1 MSKVILKNVRL
12 SFPSLFKKGSFN
24 GEETKYEATFLLNK
38 EEHADTI
45 AEIKTQITDL
55 IKTNLKGAKVPADK
69 LCLRD
74 GDEVE
79 YDGYAGCF
87 SLKASTKKRPIVVN
101 KDKTPLVEEDG
112 KPYGGCYVNATV
124 DFWVQNNAY
133 GKRVNSTLLAVQ
145 FFKDGEPFADGA
157 VGDVNDFD
165 MFDDDDSDLFA

>member
-1 MSKVILKNVRL
+1 M
-12 SFPSLFKKGSFN
+12 
-24 GEETKYEATFLLNK
+24 
-38 EEHADTI
+38 
-45 AEIKTQITDL
+45 
-55 IKTNLKGAKVPADK
+55 
-69 LCLRD
+69 RD

-165 MFDDDDSDLFA
+165 MFDDDDDMFA

>member
-1 MSKVILKNVRL
+1 MSKIILKNVRV

-38 EEHADTI
+38 EEHADSI
-45 AEIKTQITDL
+45 AEIKAQIADL
-55 IKTNLKGAKVPADK
+55 VKVNLKGAKVPADK

-79 YDGYAGCF
+79 YDGYAGCY
-87 SLKASTKKRPIVVN
+87 SIKCSTKKRPIVI
-101 KDKTPLVEEDG
+101 DRDRSPLTEDDN
-112 KPYGGCYVNATV
+112 KPYGGCYVNASI

-145 FFKDGEPFADGA
+145 FAKDGAPFADGST
-157 VGDVNDFD
+157 GDVNDFD
-165 MFDDDDSDLFA
+165 MLDDDDMFA

>member
-1 MSKVILKNVRL
+1 MSKIILKNVRV

-38 EEHADTI
+38 EEHADSI
-45 AEIKTQITDL
+45 AEIKAQIADL
-55 IKTNLKGAKVPADK
+55 VKVNLKGAKVPADK

-87 SLKASTKKRPIVVN
+87 SIKCSTKKRPIVI
-101 KDKTPLVEEDG
+101 DRDRSPLTEDDG
-112 KPYGGCYVNATV
+112 KPYGGCYVNASI
-124 DFWVQNNAY
+124 DLWVQNNAY

-145 FFKDGEPFADGA
+145 FAKDGAPFADGST
-157 VGDVNDFD
+157 GDVNDFD
-165 MFDDDDSDLFA
+165 MLDDDDMFA

>member
-1 MSKVILKNVRL
+1 MSKIILKNVRV

-38 EEHADTI
+38 EEHADSI
-45 AEIKTQITDL
+45 AEIKAQIADL
-55 IKTNLKGAKVPADK
+55 VKVNLKGAKVPADK

-79 YDGYAGCF
+79 YDGYAGCY
-87 SLKASTKKRPIVVN
+87 SIKCSTKKRPIVI
-101 KDKTPLVEEDG
+101 DRDRSPLTEDDN
-112 KPYGGCYVNATV
+112 KPYGGCYVNASI

-145 FFKDGEPFADGA
+145 FAKDGTPFADGST
-157 VGDVNDFD
+157 GDVNDFD
-165 MFDDDDSDLFA
+165 MLDDDDMFA

>member
-1 MSKVILKNVRL
+1 MAKVILRNVRL
-12 SFPSLFKKGSFN
+12 SFPELFKKGSFN
-24 GEETKYEATFLLNK
+24 GEETKYGATFLLNK

-45 AEIKTQITDL
+45 AEIKTQIAEL

-165 MFDDDDSDLFA
+165 MFDDDDDMFA

>member
-1 MSKVILKNVRL
+1 MSKVILRNVRL
-12 SFPSLFKKGSFN
+12 SFPELFKKGSFN
-24 GEETKYEATFLLNK
+24 GEETKYGATFLLNK

-45 AEIKTQITDL
+45 AEIKTQIAEL

-133 GKRVNSTLLAVQ
+133 GKRINSTLLAVQ

-165 MFDDDDSDLFA
+165 MFDDDDDMFA